1 MKKLKTNIYTGLIP
15 LNGAI
20 RVEVLTQ
27 REYNEKYEHN
37 VWWSRVRDYLKKK
50 LL

>member
-1 MKKLKTNIYTGLIP
+1 MKKLKTSIYTGLIP

-27 REYNEKYEHN
+27 KEYNEKYEHN
-37 VWWSRVRDYLKKK
+37 VWWNKVRDYLKNKI
-50 LL
+50 